1 MHYTTF
7 EQTLAEHVLLT
18 PARIALQG
26 NALKLSYAELQQEIA
41 KLRQTLVLETNGQ
54 PIGVAVA
61 NHPAW
66 VVIDIAALGNE
77 TPSVPIPF
85 FFTDRQI
92 LHAVKDAGVGTF
104 ITDQPERFSQILND
118 HIVRKSTLVIAGKR
132 LMQFDLKVAA
142 KTLPEGTV
150 KITYT
155 SGTTGNPKGVC
166 LSAESMLNV
175 AESVVKAT
183 RIERESNHLCVLP
196 LATLLENVA
205 GVYAALIAGA
215 TIHLLPSQEVG
226 LNGSQLDANQLH
238 TALLHTQANTAI
250 FIPELLN
257 ALVFA
262 MESKAAPL
270 PHLRFLAVGGAA
282 VATNL
287 LNRAKQLGL
296 PVYQGYG
303 LSECASVVALNT
315 AQENVM
321 GSVGKPL
328 QHVEI
333 KLAEDHEILVKG
345 THFLGYTGDTTALA
359 NQEWFATGD
368 IGAIDAQGCL
378 YIKGRKKNI
387 FITSFGRNVSPEWVE
402 CALLNSPYIAQVFV
416 FGEAKPWNVA
426 LIVSKPNASDHSIKQ
441 SIDEINQQLPDYAR
455 ITKWMLVSPFTN
467 ANQQLTPN
475 GRLKRDTIYQ
485 VYERTIHQLY
495 KEVA

>member
-7 EQTLAEHVLLT
+7 EQTLTKHVLLT
-18 PARIALQG
+18 PESIALQG
-26 NALKLSYAELQQEIA
+26 NALTLSYAQLQQEIA
-41 KLRQTLVLETNGQ
+41 KLRQTLVLESNGQ
-54 PIGVAVA
+54 PMGVAVA

-66 VVIDIAALGNE
+66 VIIDIAALGNE
-77 TPSVPIPF
+77 MPSVPIPF
-85 FFTDRQI
+85 FFTDTQI
-92 LHAVKDAGVGTF
+92 LHAVMDAGVGTF
-104 ITDQPERFSQILND
+104 ITDQPERFSQILNSL
-118 HIVRKSTLVIAGKR
+118 IVRKSTLVVAGKR
-132 LMQFDLKVAA
+132 LMQFDLQVPA
-142 KTLPEGTV
+142 KTLPKGTV

-166 LSAESMLNV
+166 LSAESMLSV
-175 AESVVKAT
+175 AESVVQAT
-183 RIERESNHLCVLP
+183 RIGSDSHHLCVLP

-215 TIHLLPSQEVG
+215 TIHLLPSHEVG
-226 LNGSQLDANQLH
+226 LNGSQLDVQQLH
-238 TALLHTQANTAI
+238 QALLHTRANTAI
-250 FIPELLN
+250 FIPELLT
-257 ALVFA
+257 ALVVA
-262 MESKAAPL
+262 MESTAGPL

-282 VATNL
+282 VATQL
-287 LNRAKQLGL
+287 LKRAKQLGL

-345 THFLGYTGDTTALA
+345 THFLGYTGDTPSLTK
-359 NQEWFATGD
+359 QEWLATGD
-368 IGAIDAQGCL
+368 IGTIGAQGCL

-402 CALLNSPYIAQVFV
+402 CALLNSPYIAQVCV

-426 LIVSKPNASDHSIKQ
+426 LIVPRSSASDQ
-441 SIDEINQQLPDYAR
+441 SISQSVAEINQQLPDYAR
-455 ITKWMLVSPFTN
+455 ISKWIRVSPFTN
-467 ANQQLTPN
+467 TNQQLTPN
-475 GRLKRDTIYQ
+475 GRLKREVIYQ
-485 VYERTIHQLY
+485 AHQHTINQLY